1 MKNLNNPEQA
11 KSVNIIDM
19 DEFDMEDQMYVEFLE
34 KQLAQSI
41 VEMEKKNDAIS
52 AFVDLLSFI
61 KDNIGKTADYPIQV
75 TDDYSISSFSEKLDT
90 CLIKVAEIESKNSE
104 HYELDPIF

>member
-1 MKNLNNPEQA
+1 MKNLNSPEQV
-11 KSVNIIDM
+11 KPDNIINM

-41 VEMEKKNDAIS
+41 VEMEKKNEAIS
-52 AFVDLLSFI
+52 SFIELLSYI
-61 KDNIGKTADYPIQV
+61 KENIGKTADYPIQI
-75 TDDYSISSFSEKLDT
+75 TDDYTNSVFSERLET
-90 CLIKVAEIESKNSE
+90 CMSKVLEVESKNSE

>member
-11 KSVNIIDM
+11 KSDNIIDM

>member
-1 MKNLNNPEQA
+1 MKNLNSPEQ
-11 KSVNIIDM
+11 VNLDNIINM

-41 VEMEKKNDAIS
+41 VEMEKKNEAIS
-52 AFVDLLSFI
+52 SFIELLSYI
-61 KDNIGKTADYPIQV
+61 KENIGNTADYPIQI
-75 TDDYSISSFSEKLDT
+75 TDDYTNSVFSERLET
-90 CLIKVAEIESKNSE
+90 CMSKVLEVESKNSE

>member
-41 VEMEKKNDAIS
+41 VEMEKKNEAIS
-52 AFVDLLSFI
+52 SFIELLSYI
-61 KDNIGKTADYPIQV
+61 KENIGKTADYPIQI
-75 TDDYSISSFSEKLDT
+75 TDDYTNSVFSERLET
-90 CLIKVAEIESKNSE
+90 CMSKVLEVESKNSE